1 MAQQVHQQLGKYR
14 IIKFL
19 GRGGFAE
26 VYLGEH
32 VYLKT
37 QAAIKVLHTH
47 VAGTDVEMFR
57 SEALTIA
64 HLSHP
69 HIIRV
74 LDFDIE
80 HAVPFLIME
89 YAPYGNL
96 RQRHPVG
103 TRVPPAAFL
112 PYVRQVASALQYAHD
127 HKLIHRDVKPENM
140 LVGSDN
146 KVLLSD
152 FGTVLVSQ
160 NTLTQNTQDTVVGTL
175 AYMAPEQIGGK
186 ARPASDQYAL
196 AVVVYEWLSGRRP
209 FNGSYMEIVAQHL
222 STPPPMLDEQ
232 TLAIPHAVQQ
242 VLQRALAKD
251 PHQRFPR
258 VQDFAEELERAYQTG
273 TVNGASPRQANQAH
287 NRQGQAVAPTDIAPA
302 RQPSPVLPPT
312 QLVLGQ
318 PAHAAPG
325 KQRQTYAPSA
335 IPPSPSVKTSGR
347 MIKKGLKWGLG
358 TLALFIVLGALL
370 LCGLGFAAFHF
381 FLSPGT
387 TTVTNQAGATAL
399 ANDFV
404 HAIAVQNYD
413 RAYNDLGPPLTS
425 QTSRTQFTQQD
436 QSEDRCYG
444 AVTGY
449 TSAGTATQGS
459 TLTYNYT
466 VTRAR
471 LQQPYQLHV
480 TLQQDSSG
488 NWQIIDYGSNV
499 SSVQPTC
506 T

>member
-1 MAQQVHQQLGKYR
+1 MAQQIYQQLGKYR

-37 QAAIKVLHTH
+37 QAAIKVLHTR
-47 VAGTDVEMFR
+47 VADGDVEMFR

-64 HLSHP
+64 HLAHP

-80 HAVPFLIME
+80 QAVPFLIME

-96 RQRHPVG
+96 RQRHPAG

-112 PYVRQVASALQYAHD
+112 SYVRQVASALQYAHD

-146 KVLLSD
+146 KILLSD
-152 FGTVLVSQ
+152 FGTALVAQ
-160 NTLTQNTQDTVVGTL
+160 NTQTQSTQDTVIGTL
-175 AYMAPEQIGGK
+175 SYMAPEQIQGK

-196 AVVVYEWLSGRRP
+196 AVVAYEWISGRKP
-209 FNGSYMEIVAQHL
+209 FTGSYMEIVAQHL
-222 STPPPMLDEQ
+222 STPPPALDEQ
-232 TLAIPHAVQQ
+232 ALAIPHSVQL
-242 VLQRALAKD
+242 VLRRALAKD

-258 VQDFAEELERAYQTG
+258 VQDFAEELERAFQARP
-273 TVNGASPRQANQAH
+273 VNGASPQRTEQAP
-287 NRQGQAVAPTDIAPA
+287 RGRGQAYNGQG
-302 RQPSPVLPPT
+302 QPSPVLPPP
-312 QLVLGQ
+312 QLVVGKPPVAPHGRGQ
-318 PAHAAPG
+318 AHAPLAV
-325 KQRQTYAPSA
+325 
-335 IPPSPSVKTSGR
+335 PPSQPIKTSGR
-347 MIKKGLKWGLG
+347 MLKKGLKLGLG
-358 TLALFIVLGALL
+358 TLAIIVVLGALL

-381 FLSPGT
+381 FLSPAT

-404 HAIAVQNYD
+404 QAIASQNYG
-413 RAYNDLGPPLTS
+413 RAYNDLGPSLTS
-425 QTSRTQFTQQD
+425 QTSRTQFTQQA

-444 AVTGY
+444 VVTAY
-449 TSAGTATQGS
+449 TSAGTATQGNS
-459 TLTYNYT
+459 LIYYYT
-466 VTRAR
+466 MARAR

-480 TLQQDSSG
+480 TLQQDTSG
-488 NWQIIDYGSNV
+488 NWQISDYGSNV
-499 SSVQPTC
+499 SSASQC
-506 T
+506 A